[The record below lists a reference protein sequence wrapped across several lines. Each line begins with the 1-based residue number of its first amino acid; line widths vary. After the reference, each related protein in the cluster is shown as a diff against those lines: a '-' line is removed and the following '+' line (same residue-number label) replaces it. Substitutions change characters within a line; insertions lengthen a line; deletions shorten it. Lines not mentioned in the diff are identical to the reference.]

1 MFSGFPHAMEF
12 AISERVHEAMG
23 KDVLLVFF
31 DLQGQE
37 SVQDI
42 TNKEGFQNIPR
53 PIPLYVAVIEV
64 RVHSGKVKRDVVNR
78 T

>member
-1 MFSGFPHAMEF
+1 MEF

-23 KDVLLVFF
+23 KDVLFS
-31 DLQGQE
+31 DLQGQKSE
-37 SVQDI
+37 QDI
-42 TNKEGFQNIPR
+42 NKEGFQNIPR

>member
-1 MFSGFPHAMEF
+1 MFSGYHHAMEF
-12 AISERVHEAMG
+12 AISKRVHEAMG
-23 KDVLLVFF
+23 KDVLFS

-37 SVQDI
+37 SEQDI